1 MIRKDLHTRELAS
14 GAQLSIPVFHFP
26 GNDKQAPSVYIQS
39 TIHGSEVQ
47 GYLVALQL
55 IEHFAKHPPKGD
67 VTIVPLSNPYGL
79 NCKLGEYTLG
89 RFDPVTGDNWNRNYI
104 DFSHLVK
111 NFLEEQRGKEFN
123 ELIPLFR
130 QTIKEQLEQKLYNH
144 TSYHKKLALQLQ
156 SLAVSADIVLDL
168 HCDTISVPHLYST
181 SYALDSAR
189 NLNIPFIIEIPN
201 DFAGALDEA
210 TFCPWVA
217 LTEQYN
223 TTNSTQLKPPVEAF
237 TVELGNQEHINA
249 DTARNQTAG
258 ILNYLSIKGA
268 IESSN
273 FKLQSQIIHSCKLKD
288 FITIHASHGGLV
300 INNAP
305 LGQTARAGAPL
316 ISLSSPALW
325 NKLDAT
331 DTIISQSTHT
341 LHSDRDSIPI
351 TRAPSAIAHEGMA
364 LMKVMTHYKQLK

>member
-14 GAQLSIPVFHFP
+14 GAQLSIPVFHLP
-26 GNDKQAPSVYIQS
+26 GSNKQAPSVYIQS

-55 IEHFAKHPPKGD
+55 IEHFAKHTPKGD

-79 NCKLGEYTLG
+79 NFKLGEYTFG

-104 DFSHLVK
+104 DFSSLVK
-111 NFLEEQRGKEFN
+111 DFLEEHRGKEFN

-130 QTIKEQLEQKLYNH
+130 QAIKEQLEQKLYNH

-156 SLAVSADIVLDL
+156 SLALSADIVLDL

-181 SYALDSAR
+181 SYALDSAH
-189 NLNIPFIIEIPN
+189 NLNIPFIIEIP
-201 DFAGALDEA
+201 DSFAGALDEA
-210 TFCPWVA
+210 TFCPWVT

-223 TTNSTQLKPPVEAF
+223 TINSSQLRPPVEAF
-237 TVELGNQEHINA
+237 TIELGNQEHINTEA
-249 DTARNQTAG
+249 AHNQTAG

-268 IESSN
+268 IESIN
-273 FKLQSQIIHSCKLKD
+273 LKLQSQLIHSCKLKD
-288 FITIHASHGGLV
+288 FITIHAPRGGLV
-300 INNAP
+300 IKNAT
-305 LGQTARAGAPL
+305 LGQTYQAGEPL
-316 ISLSSPALW
+316 VSLSNPALW
-325 NKLDAT
+325 NKLDAVET
-331 DTIISQSTHT
+331 LISQSAQK

-351 TRAPSAIAHEGMA
+351 TKSASPIAHEGMA
-364 LMKVMTHYKQLK
+364 LMKIMTHYTTV